1 MQGNRLDMENYP
13 RKDHFQ
19 YFLNIGYPYVGTTVN
34 IDITNWMTRRKET
47 GNPFFLSFLH
57 AVGNAANSITEL
69 RQRIDQEEI
78 VEFDHCKLSYT
89 VGLENGTYCYCSVS
103 VDKPL
108 DEFIV
113 YARKEQDQ
121 AIKIPTISDG
131 DEELALI
138 FISSLPWLAYT
149 SLVQPVPSPA
159 DSNPRIT
166 WGKYFEQD
174 NKILIPVSILCHH
187 ALVDG
192 IHLSQ
197 FYENLIARLNI

>member
-19 YFLNIGYPYVGTTVN
+19 YFLNMGYPYVGTTVN

-89 VGLENGTYCYCSVS
+89 VGLKNGTYCYCSVS

-149 SLVQPVPSPA
+149 SLVQPVPSPT

>member
-1 MQGNRLDMENYP
+1 MHGNRLDMENYP

-19 YFLNIGYPYVGTTVN
+19 YFLNMGYPYVGTTVN

>member
-19 YFLNIGYPYVGTTVN
+19 YFLNMGYPYVGTTVN

-89 VGLENGTYCYCSVS
+89 VGLKNGTYCYCSVS